1 MEFPQVVFD
10 PLNIVKE
17 LIDVLKKVS
26 KHCGGKTIGV
36 AGDDCAYWKRR
47 CFVWAS
53 SELNAVFGFHVLEIL
68 IVS

>member
-26 KHCGGKTIGV
+26 KHCGGNTIGFE
-36 AGDDCAYWKRR
+36 GDDGAYCERR
-47 CFVWAS
+47 RFVGTS
-53 SELNAVFGFHVLEIL
+53 SELNAVFGFHGLEIL
-68 IVS
+68 RIS

>member
-26 KHCGGKTIGV
+26 KHCGENTIGFE
-36 AGDDCAYWKRR
+36 GDDVAYWKIR
-47 CFVWAS
+47 
-53 SELNAVFGFHVLEIL
+53 
-68 IVS
+68 

>member
-26 KHCGGKTIGV
+26 KHCGGNTIGFE
-36 AGDDCAYWKRR
+36 GDDVAYWKIR
-47 CFVWAS
+47 
-53 SELNAVFGFHVLEIL
+53 
-68 IVS
+68 